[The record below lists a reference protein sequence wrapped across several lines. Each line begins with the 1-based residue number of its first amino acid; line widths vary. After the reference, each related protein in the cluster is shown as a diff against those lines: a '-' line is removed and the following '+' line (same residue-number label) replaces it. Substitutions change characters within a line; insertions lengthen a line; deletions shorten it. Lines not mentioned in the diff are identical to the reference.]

1 MDMKMLYDD
10 IKRMTKLERN
20 VQNLASQMTVATTA
34 EELDKLAKEARQAVT
49 ELAYFRRKFV
59 KASEETRVFCDG
71 CHFCWHDGDADEYLC
86 TARGGYV
93 KPYQVRDCGLY
104 MKEGV
109 V

>member
-1 MDMKMLYDD
+1 MRMLYDD
-10 IKRMTKLERN
+10 IKHMNKLERA
-20 VQNLASQMTVATTA
+20 VQNLASKMTVATTA
-34 EELDKLAKEARQAVT
+34 EELDNLAKDARQAVT
-49 ELAYFRRKFV
+49 ELAYFRKRFIDAPNEKQ
-59 KASEETRVFCDG
+59 VFCDG
-71 CHFCWHDGDADEYLC
+71 CHFCWHDEGEDRYLC